1 MNTMQTEA
9 QTDILRNED
18 LDRLVHMLRTQ
29 HVRKV
34 DVVAPATAL
43 TAVDGNIVLSGA
55 EPILAEDGVLDANG
69 TYTPNRVA
77 VEGIAGKLGIPLAY
91 MRRMHLERPDLFDA
105 NVNGWLHGA
114 HPRMTPGFQ
123 NVNLGPEFDGHVQRQ
138 GYPAD
143 ERSFLVRAFTGDDGG
158 PGIMRAFLSDRY
170 GVMDN
175 LDALMAVLSGIQQAG
190 VEVRIDGADLS
201 DRRMYVRVVSDQVR
215 ALAPTLL
222 RDYRSPFSGNRGA
235 DNPVIFAGFV
245 VSNSEVGDG
254 AFSIAPRMVI
264 EVCNNGLTVAKD
276 AMRAVHLGSRMEH
289 GTINWSDDT
298 REKNVALIT
307 AKARDAVSQFLTP
320 GYLQAQVDRIEER
333 AEKPVEEV
341 EQVRAV
347 AKSLAF
353 TVEQQDKVLQHFS
366 KGGSWTAGGVMNAVT
381 SAAQEFGADD
391 AADMEARALQAM
403 LAV

>member
-1 MNTMQTEA
+1 MSLMQTDVE
-9 QTDILRNED
+9 TDILRNED

-43 TAVDGNIVLSGA
+43 TAVDGDIVLSNA
-55 EPILAEDGVLDANG
+55 EPILTEDGVLDANG
-69 TYTPNRVA
+69 TYAPNRVA
-77 VEGIAGKLGIPLAY
+77 VEGIAGKLAIPLAY
-91 MRRMHLERPDLFDA
+91 ARRLHLERPDLFDA
-105 NVNGWLHGA
+105 NVNGWLHGL
-114 HPRMTPGFQ
+114 PSNIFGSP
-123 NVNLGPEFDGHVQRQ
+123 VP
-138 GYPAD
+138 PD

-158 PGIMRAFLSDRY
+158 PGVMRAFLSDRY

-175 LDALMAVLSGIQQAG
+175 LDALMAVLSGMEQAG

-201 DRRMYVRVVSDQVR
+201 DRRMYVRVVSEQVR

-222 RDYRSPFSGNRGA
+222 RDYRSPFSGNRGS

-245 VSNSEVGDG
+245 VSNSEVGEG
-254 AFSIAPRMVI
+254 AFSITPRMVI

-276 AMRAVHLGSRMEH
+276 AMRAVHLGSRMDH
-289 GTINWSDDT
+289 GTINWSADT
-298 REKNVALIT
+298 QEKNVALIT

-333 AEKPVEEV
+333 AEKPVEEA

-353 TVEQQDKVLQHFS
+353 SVEQQDKILQHFS

-391 AADMEARALQAM
+391 AADMESRALQAM